1 MGTETVVYRTDNRA
15 IEEMRKQREQD
26 QQNYKAMFDSQQ
38 QMINKLSSDNEK
50 KEKERAQERLQ
61 EKKEREKENKQR
73 DEEYGKLINQIVTMQ
88 QKQEE
93 NRQKEVQLITQSNIE
108 NQRQIAAILKDNREN
123 YLRLF
128 NSQKSDELNQYKEE
142 IKKLKQRMKE
152 AQEHKEQFEK
162 QREKEYI
169 ELQNS
174 LNEKI
179 KNAKDEVERQY
190 FENKKREEQE
200 KRKKEEQAFQ
210 EFESLRQKYIEKE
223 YERIMKAFQS
233 NELNFCKNE
242 IESLEENT
250 IKQFIINVLKIEDV
264 NSIVLDNLKKEIKEI
279 ISKNSSVV
287 NHLNI
292 LLLGPSGV
300 GKSTL
305 INAIY
310 KEEICKTG
318 KGMPCTQGEP
328 KYYSSK
334 KLEGNNLCIRL
345 ADSRG
350 IDKGQY
356 EVNQVVES
364 TKKFI
369 NYYLNKNNPDEFI
382 HLIWYC
388 ITGTRFEDIE
398 KQCLIEL
405 AKLYTDNNL
414 PIIVVYTQSVN
425 EKQMLAI
432 KEEIKNMEIKAHF
445 IDILAKDIT
454 GKYSIKAYG
463 VDELIKIS
471 IEKAKN
477 IIISSCIKDF
487 RTNCLN
493 NITNNFIKIGENIS
507 HSIADKIENDIKE
520 INIGTDLRKSSEII
534 FKIILT
540 LFLEYLNL
548 KEKGLKKSSENI
560 ISYFVKNY
568 FEKILKIYKNKLI
581 EIIQNESQ
589 NIANNILE
597 LQVQVNKRNN
607 GNLNVNQQLD
617 KRTIIQNENDNLLK
631 NMKDLAE
638 LFCIKNAIRFIWR
651 PISKILESLLVIKYK
666 DFINNNEELREIFDN
681 IAQNTFNNIGNNLKN
696 Q

>member
-1 MGTETVVYRTDNRA
+1 M
-15 IEEMRKQREQD
+15 
-26 QQNYKAMFDSQQ
+26 
-38 QMINKLSSDNEK
+38 
-50 KEKERAQERLQ
+50 
-61 EKKEREKENKQR
+61 
-73 DEEYGKLINQIVTMQ
+73 
-88 QKQEE
+88 
-93 NRQKEVQLITQSNIE
+93 
-108 NQRQIAAILKDNREN
+108 
-123 YLRLF
+123 
-128 NSQKSDELNQYKEE
+128 
-142 IKKLKQRMKE
+142 
-152 AQEHKEQFEK
+152 
-162 QREKEYI
+162 
-169 ELQNS
+169 
-174 LNEKI
+174 
-179 KNAKDEVERQY
+179 
-190 FENKKREEQE
+190 
-200 KRKKEEQAFQ
+200 
-210 EFESLRQKYIEKE
+210 
-223 YERIMKAFQS
+223 
-233 NELNFCKNE
+233 
-242 IESLEENT
+242 
-250 IKQFIINVLKIEDV
+250 
-264 NSIVLDNLKKEIKEI
+264 
-279 ISKNSSVV
+279 
-287 NHLNI
+287 
-292 LLLGPSGV
+292 
-300 GKSTL
+300 
-305 INAIY
+305 
-310 KEEICKTG
+310 
-318 KGMPCTQGEP
+318 
-328 KYYSSK
+328 
-334 KLEGNNLCIRL
+334 
-345 ADSRG
+345 
-350 IDKGQY
+350 
-356 EVNQVVES
+356 
-364 TKKFI
+364 
-369 NYYLNKNNPDEFI
+369 
-382 HLIWYC
+382 
-388 ITGTRFEDIE
+388 
-398 KQCLIEL
+398 
-405 AKLYTDNNL
+405 
-414 PIIVVYTQSVN
+414 VYTQTVN
-425 EKQMLAI
+425 EEQMLAI

-493 NITNNFIKIGENIS
+493 NITNNFIKIGEHIS

-666 DFINNNEELREIFDN
+666 DFINNNEELRELFDKH
-681 IAQNTFNNIGNNLKN
+681 AQKTLNYIGNNLKN

>member
-1 MGTETVVYRTDNRA
+1 MRNSESVPNNDEKNIKKIR
-15 IEEMRKQREQD
+15 EEDITML
-26 QQNYKAMFDSQQ
+26 NIIQ
-38 QMINKLSSDNEK
+38 QMNEK
-50 KEKERAQERLQ
+50 NMQNTEGMIKELL
-61 EKKEREKENKQR
+61 N
-73 DEEYGKLINQIVTMQ
+73 
-88 QKQEE
+88 
-93 NRQKEVQLITQSNIE
+93 E
-108 NQRQIAAILKDNREN
+108 NQRQIENMLKEN
-123 YLRLF
+123 YEKIMKLF

-142 IKKLKQRMKE
+142 IKNLKQRIKE
-152 AQEHKEQFEK
+152 AQEHKEQIEK

-242 IESLEENT
+242 IESFEENT
-250 IKQFIINVLKIEDV
+250 IKQFINDILNNEDV
-264 NSIVLDNLKKEIKEI
+264 NSIVLDNLKNDIKEI
-279 ISKNSSVV
+279 ISKKSSVV

-334 KLEGNNLCIRL
+334 KLERNNLCIRL

-369 NYYLNKNNPDEFI
+369 NYYLNKNNPDEFV

-398 KQCLIEL
+398 KQSLIEL

-425 EKQMLAI
+425 EEQMLAI

-520 INIGTDLRKSSEII
+520 INIGTDLRKPSEII

-560 ISYFVKNY
+560 ISDFVKNY

-607 GNLNVNQQLD
+607 GNLNVNKQLD

-638 LFCIKNAIRFIWR
+638 LFCIKNAIRFI
-651 PISKILESLLVIKYK
+651 
-666 DFINNNEELREIFDN
+666 
-681 IAQNTFNNIGNNLKN
+681 
-696 Q
+696 

>member
-1 MGTETVVYRTDNRA
+1 MRNSESVPNNDEKNIKKIR
-15 IEEMRKQREQD
+15 EEDITML
-26 QQNYKAMFDSQQ
+26 NTIQ
-38 QMINKLSSDNEK
+38 QMNEK
-50 KEKERAQERLQ
+50 NMQNTEGMIKELL
-61 EKKEREKENKQR
+61 N
-73 DEEYGKLINQIVTMQ
+73 
-88 QKQEE
+88 
-93 NRQKEVQLITQSNIE
+93 E
-108 NQRQIAAILKDNREN
+108 NQRQIENMLKEN
-123 YLRLF
+123 YEKIMKLF

-142 IKKLKQRMKE
+142 IKNLKQRIKE
-152 AQEHKEQFEK
+152 AQEHKEQIEK

-242 IESLEENT
+242 IESFEENA

-279 ISKNSSVV
+279 ISKNSSVL

-318 KGMPCTQGEP
+318 KGMPVTQGEP

-334 KLEGNNLCIRL
+334 KLKGNNLCIRL

-350 IDKGQY
+350 IYKGQY

-369 NYYLNKNNPDEFI
+369 NYYLNKNNPDEFV

-388 ITGTRFEDIE
+388 IKGTRFEDIE

-414 PIIVVYTQSVN
+414 PIIVVYTHTVN
-425 EKQMLAI
+425 EEQMLAI
-432 KEEIKNMEIKAHF
+432 KEEIKNMEIKAYF

-454 GKYSIKAYG
+454 GKNTIKAYG

-477 IIISSCIKDF
+477 AISSSCNTAL
-487 RTNCLN
+487 RANCRNNVTNIILA
-493 NITNNFIKIGENIS
+493 KGENIS
-507 HSIADKIENDIKE
+507 HSIANKIENDIRE
-520 INIGTDLRKSSEII
+520 INIGTEIG
-534 FKIILT
+534 KLSDIIGETILFI
-540 LFLEYLNL
+540 FLEYLNI
-548 KEKGLKKSSENI
+548 KSKGLKKSSEDI
-560 ISYFVKNY
+560 ISDFVKNY

>member
-1 MGTETVVYRTDNRA
+1 MRNSESVPNNDEKNIKKIR
-15 IEEMRKQREQD
+15 EEDITML
-26 QQNYKAMFDSQQ
+26 NIIQ
-38 QMINKLSSDNEK
+38 QMNEK
-50 KEKERAQERLQ
+50 NMQNTEGMIKELL
-61 EKKEREKENKQR
+61 N
-73 DEEYGKLINQIVTMQ
+73 
-88 QKQEE
+88 
-93 NRQKEVQLITQSNIE
+93 E
-108 NQRQIAAILKDNREN
+108 NQRQIENMLKEN
-123 YLRLF
+123 YEKIMKLF

-142 IKKLKQRMKE
+142 IKNLKQRIKE
-152 AQEHKEQFEK
+152 AQEHKEQIEK

-242 IESLEENT
+242 IESFEENT
-250 IKQFIINVLKIEDV
+250 IKQFINDVLNNEDV
-264 NSIVLDNLKKEIKEI
+264 NSIVLDNLKNDIKEI
-279 ISKNSSVV
+279 ISKKSSVV

-334 KLEGNNLCIRL
+334 KLERNNLCIRL

-369 NYYLNKNNPDEFI
+369 NYYLNKNNPDEFV

-425 EKQMLAI
+425 EEQMLAI

-520 INIGTDLRKSSEII
+520 INIGTDLRKPSEII

-560 ISYFVKNY
+560 ISDFVKNY

-638 LFCIKNAIRFIWR
+638 LFCIKNAIRFI
-651 PISKILESLLVIKYK
+651 
-666 DFINNNEELREIFDN
+666 
-681 IAQNTFNNIGNNLKN
+681 
-696 Q
+696 

>member
-1 MGTETVVYRTDNRA
+1 
-15 IEEMRKQREQD
+15 
-26 QQNYKAMFDSQQ
+26 
-38 QMINKLSSDNEK
+38 L
-50 KEKERAQERLQ
+50 
-61 EKKEREKENKQR
+61 
-73 DEEYGKLINQIVTMQ
+73 
-88 QKQEE
+88 
-93 NRQKEVQLITQSNIE
+93 
-108 NQRQIAAILKDNREN
+108 
-123 YLRLF
+123 
-128 NSQKSDELNQYKEE
+128 
-142 IKKLKQRMKE
+142 
-152 AQEHKEQFEK
+152 
-162 QREKEYI
+162 
-169 ELQNS
+169 
-174 LNEKI
+174 
-179 KNAKDEVERQY
+179 
-190 FENKKREEQE
+190 
-200 KRKKEEQAFQ
+200 
-210 EFESLRQKYIEKE
+210 
-223 YERIMKAFQS
+223 
-233 NELNFCKNE
+233 
-242 IESLEENT
+242 
-250 IKQFIINVLKIEDV
+250 
-264 NSIVLDNLKKEIKEI
+264 
-279 ISKNSSVV
+279 
-287 NHLNI
+287 
-292 LLLGPSGV
+292 
-300 GKSTL
+300 
-305 INAIY
+305 
-310 KEEICKTG
+310 
-318 KGMPCTQGEP
+318 
-328 KYYSSK
+328 
-334 KLEGNNLCIRL
+334 
-345 ADSRG
+345 
-350 IDKGQY
+350 
-356 EVNQVVES
+356 
-364 TKKFI
+364 
-369 NYYLNKNNPDEFI
+369 LNKNNPDEFV

-388 ITGTRFEDIE
+388 ITGTKFEDIE

-414 PIIVVYTQSVN
+414 PIIVVYTLTVN
-425 EKQMLAI
+425 EERMLAI
-432 KEEIKNMEIKAHF
+432 KEEIKNMKIKAHF

-454 GKYSIKAYG
+454 GKHSIKAYG

-493 NITNNFIKIGENIS
+493 NITNNFIKIGEHIS

-560 ISYFVKNY
+560 ISDFVKNY

-651 PISKILESLLVIKYK
+651 PIYKILESLLAIKYK
-666 DFINNNEELREIFDN
+666 DFINNNEELRELFDKH
-681 IAQNTFNNIGNNLKN
+681 AQKTLNYIGNNLKN

>member
-1 MGTETVVYRTDNRA
+1 MRNSESVPNNDEKNIKKIR
-15 IEEMRKQREQD
+15 EEDITML
-26 QQNYKAMFDSQQ
+26 NTIQ
-38 QMINKLSSDNEK
+38 QMNEK
-50 KEKERAQERLQ
+50 NMQNTEGMIKELL
-61 EKKEREKENKQR
+61 N
-73 DEEYGKLINQIVTMQ
+73 
-88 QKQEE
+88 
-93 NRQKEVQLITQSNIE
+93 E
-108 NQRQIAAILKDNREN
+108 NQRQIENMLKEN
-123 YLRLF
+123 YEKIMKLF

-142 IKKLKQRMKE
+142 IKNLKQRIKE
-152 AQEHKEQFEK
+152 AQEHKEQIEK

-242 IESLEENT
+242 IESFEENT
-250 IKQFIINVLKIEDV
+250 IKQFINDVLNNEDV
-264 NSIVLDNLKKEIKEI
+264 NSIVLDNLKNDIKEI
-279 ISKNSSVV
+279 ISKKSSVV

-318 KGMPCTQGEP
+318 KGKPCTQGEP
-328 KYYSSK
+328 KYYISNNS
-334 KLEGNNLCIRL
+334 EGSEQFIRL

-350 IDKGQY
+350 IEKGEY
-356 EVNQVVES
+356 GVNQVLES
-364 TKKFI
+364 ARNFI
-369 NYYLNKNNPDEFI
+369 QFYLNNNNPDQFV

-398 KQCLIEL
+398 KQSLIEL

-414 PIIVVYTQSVN
+414 PIIVVYTHTVN
-425 EKQMLAI
+425 EEQMLAI
-432 KEEIKNMEIKAHF
+432 KEEIKNMEIKAYF

-454 GKYSIKAYG
+454 GKNTIKAYG

-493 NITNNFIKIGENIS
+493 NITNNFIKIGEHIS

-560 ISYFVKNY
+560 ISDFVKNY

>member
-38 QMINKLSSDNEK
+38 QMINKLSSENER
-50 KEKERAQERLQ
+50 KEKEREKERLQ

-73 DEEYGKLINQIVTMQ
+73 DEEYAKLMNQFVTMQ

-242 IESLEENT
+242 IESFEENT
-250 IKQFIINVLKIEDV
+250 IKQFINDVLNNEDV
-264 NSIVLDNLKKEIKEI
+264 YSIVLDNLKSDIKEI
-279 ISKNSSVV
+279 ISKKSSVV

-318 KGMPCTQGEP
+318 KGKPCTQGEP
-328 KYYSSK
+328 KYYISNNS
-334 KLEGNNLCIRL
+334 EGSEQFIRL

-350 IDKGQY
+350 IEKGEY
-356 EVNQVVES
+356 GVNQVLES
-364 TKKFI
+364 ARNFI
-369 NYYLNKNNPDEFI
+369 QFYLNNNNPDQFV

-398 KQCLIEL
+398 KQSLIEL

-414 PIIVVYTQSVN
+414 PIIVVYTHTVN
-425 EKQMLAI
+425 EEQMLAI
-432 KEEIKNMEIKAHF
+432 KEEIKNMEIKAYF

-454 GKYSIKAYG
+454 GKNTIKAYG

-477 IIISSCIKDF
+477 AISSSCNTAL
-487 RTNCLN
+487 RANCRNNVTNIILA
-493 NITNNFIKIGENIS
+493 KGENIS
-507 HSIADKIENDIKE
+507 HSIANKIENDIRE
-520 INIGTDLRKSSEII
+520 INIGTEIG
-534 FKIILT
+534 KLSDIIGETILFI
-540 LFLEYLNL
+540 FLEYLNI
-548 KEKGLKKSSENI
+548 KSKGLKKSSEDI
-560 ISYFVKNY
+560 ISDFVKNY

-597 LQVQVNKRNN
+597 LQIQVNQRNN
-607 GNLNVNQQLD
+607 GNLNINQQLD
-617 KRTIIQNENDNLLK
+617 KSAIFQNEYDNLL
-631 NMKDLAE
+631 NAMKDLAE
-638 LFCIKNAIRFIWR
+638 LFCIKNAIRFIWI
-651 PISKILESLLVIKYK
+651 PIYKILESLLSIKYK
-666 DFINNNEELREIFDN
+666 DCIDNNGELKEIFERY
-681 IAQNTFNNIGNNLKN
+681 AQETFNNIGNNLKN
-696 Q
+696 L